1 MILWVDDLRQPPG
14 KGYYWVK
21 SVNDAIAAI
30 RTHDFEYLDLDHD
43 AGDYYEK
50 GGDYI
55 IILDWLEHYNKEY
68 PIRLHTMNPVG
79 LANMRRIIKKN
90 HWQEIHK

>member
-1 MILWVDDLRQPPG
+1 MILWVDDVRQPPG

-43 AGDYYEK
+43 A
-50 GGDYI
+50 
-55 IILDWLEHYNKEY
+55 
-68 PIRLHTMNPVG
+68 
-79 LANMRRIIKKN
+79 
-90 HWQEIHK
+90 